1 MDPKTRV
8 ERQETRV
15 WALEQLIKYEG
26 FLDPRMYECADYY
39 TSAYASQISEYLYT
53 LWVEWKE
60 DHPTD
65 NPQVIN
71 RM

>member
-1 MDPKTRV
+1 MDAKTRV

-15 WALEQLIKYEG
+15 WAIEQRLRKEG

-39 TSAYASQISEYLYT
+39 ASAYASQVVDDLYT
-53 LWVEWKE
+53 LWVEWKAE
-60 DHPTD
+60 HPSD

>member
-15 WALEQLIKYEG
+15 WAIEQLLRQER

-39 TSAYASQISEYLYT
+39 ASAYASQVLEDLYT
-53 LWVEWKE
+53 LWIEWKAE
-60 DHPTD
+60 HPSD
-65 NPQVIN
+65 NPQVVN

>member
-1 MDPKTRV
+1 MDSKTRV
-8 ERQETRV
+8 ERQDTRV
-15 WALEQLIKYEG
+15 WAIEQLLILEG

-39 TSAYASQISEYLYT
+39 ASAYASQVVEDLYT
-53 LWVEWKE
+53 LWVEWKAE
-60 DHPTD
+60 HPSD

>member
-1 MDPKTRV
+1 MDAKTRI

-15 WALEQLIKYEG
+15 WAIEQLLRLEG

-39 TSAYASQISEYLYT
+39 ASAYASQVSEYLYT
-53 LWVEWKE
+53 LWTEWKE
-60 DHPTD
+60 EHPTD
-65 NPQVIN
+65 NPQVVN